1 MGKTPLYRE
10 VIYTYGGSSTLTL
23 GKDAIAER
31 SNCIRILYGGRLVM
45 KRAFLLLILLLPVAL
60 ACSEETPP
68 PATFAPIIIDAT
80 PTRPALRPTST
91 PPPPPPPP
99 PTAAAAAAAAAVT
112 VTTYVVGNTDG
123 EGVFIRNTPDLED
136 KVKAWPDGTEMVEV
150 GPPRSLGQ
158 TIWNNVRDP
167 DGTVGWV
174 PAQYLVKA
182 EQ

>member
-1 MGKTPLYRE
+1 
-10 VIYTYGGSSTLTL
+10 
-23 GKDAIAER
+23 
-31 SNCIRILYGGRLVM
+31 M

>member
-1 MGKTPLYRE
+1 
-10 VIYTYGGSSTLTL
+10 
-23 GKDAIAER
+23 
-31 SNCIRILYGGRLVM
+31 M

-91 PPPPPPPP
+91 PPPPPPPTTTTTTTTT
-99 PTAAAAAAAAAVT
+99 TAPAAVT